1 VCKMSYILFETP
13 DEVKQQILQ
22 VLKNIVSSGGKV
34 KVGVNE
40 VTKAIDRGVA
50 KLVILAE
57 DVSPPEIV
65 AHIPELAKKN
75 KVPIAYVSSK
85 EELGKAAG
93 KQVAASSV
101 AIVDP
106 GSFKEELEDLIK
118 KLPKVE

>member
-1 VCKMSYILFETP
+1 MCTMSYVLFETP
-13 DEVKQQILQ
+13 DEVKEQTLQ
-22 VLKNIVSSGGKV
+22 VLKNIASSGKV

-40 VTKAIDRGVA
+40 VTKAIDRGIA
-50 KLVILAE
+50 KLVILAM

-75 KVPIAYVSSK
+75 NVPIAYVNSK

-101 AIVDP
+101 AIVDA
-106 GSFKEELEDLIK
+106 GSFSEELEDLIK